1 MVVVEHLVQVSS
13 CGVQFELRNGI
24 LNFSILTSFFS

>member
-13 CGVQFELRNGI
+13 CSVLLELRNRV

>member
-13 CGVQFELRNGI
+13 YSVLLELRNRV
-24 LNFSILTSFFS
+24 LKFSILT

>member
-13 CGVQFELRNGI
+13 WSVKLELRNRV
-24 LNFSILTSFFS
+24 LNFYILTSFFS